1 MILLNSNLNSDSRV
15 LRQDQRSLSRIQYR
29 EYNFPDN
36 IGLTR
41 ADINRPFK
49 AILREKVYTKTGCI
63 SCYFEINDEKLGHK
77 KVILTARP
85 ERKYKSLRS
94 TVDMRTVPLDTPM
107 TISIG
112 QGSKYLVWLL
122 ASIANPSKQ

>member
-1 MILLNSNLNSDSRV
+1 MILVNSNLNSDTRV
-15 LRQDQRSLSRIQYR
+15 LRQDQRSLSQIQYR
-29 EYNFPDN
+29 EFDFPDN
-36 IGLTR
+36 IRLTR
-41 ADINRPFK
+41 TDLNRPIK

-63 SCYFEINDEKLGHK
+63 SCYFELNDEKLGHK

-85 ERKYKSLRS
+85 ERKFKALRS
-94 TVDMRTVPLDTPM
+94 TVDMRTVPLDSPM

-122 ASIANPSKQ
+122 ANIENPNKQ